1 MIRSSYRL
9 NCLNKNSTTR
19 QDTKRSQPEGL
30 DITRANQKS
39 AAIYHERVAALF
51 TFNRYAVLL
60 TLVVTP
66 VIALLAADFS
76 PKNQMLAWWAAITS
90 VSLLRAALDW
100 LFSRASPKQRKFRT
114 WAYLYIFLTLLA
126 GLCWAALALPLID
139 APQDVRMVYFFI
151 LFAISAF
158 NLFPNMPMLW
168 ASAALTVPLNLS
180 MIIGAQFGLVPQPL
194 LVTFT
199 VAVYTPLC
207 LLAAARLH
215 VAFGEMVGARL
226 EYQRLSESAMAANEA
241 KSEFLANMS
250 HEIRTPLNGILGM
263 AELLHETRLDDK
275 QRHYCETI
283 ATSGNALHDQLSQI
297 LDLAKIEAGKI
308 ELEAIRFE
316 PALLLDEVT
325 HAFRDRATQRSNT
338 LTTHVDP
345 AARLLVKGDPTRL
358 RQVLSNLVSNAVKFT
373 KHGTIG
379 LSLQR
384 IDSPA
389 GDTGDTYVWLQFV
402 VRDSGI
408 GMAPAVLEKIFQ
420 PFAQADNSTTRNY
433 GGSGLGLVISR
444 QLIEKMG
451 GSIHVKSVPGS
462 GTTMRVEVPLLFAL
476 KSVAAA
482 PEHASVP
489 TVLPNLKAA
498 RVLVAEDNSV
508 NQEVIRAMLMRLGVS
523 PTLADNGEEA
533 VQALARE
540 DFDLVLMD
548 CQMPLVDGYQATERI
563 RATDA
568 GKRTPIVALTAN
580 VFTEDRQR
588 CLDAGMDDYAAKPI
602 TIAELAQLLARWLP
616 HTTQS
621 ENQVDIPAQTP
632 TGE

>member
-1 MIRSSYRL
+1 MYETPGYETHATM
-9 NCLNKNSTTR
+9 K
-19 QDTKRSQPEGL
+19 GL
-30 DITRANQKS
+30 DITRASQIS
-39 AAIYHERVAALF
+39 VAIYHERVAALF
-51 TFNRYAVLL
+51 TFNRYSVLL
-60 TLVVTP
+60 TLLVVP

-76 PKNQMLAWWAAITS
+76 PKSQMLVWWAVITL

-100 LFSRASPKQRKFRT
+100 LFSHASPKQRKSRT

-158 NLFPNMPMLW
+158 NLFPNMPMLL

-180 MIIGAQFGLVPQPL
+180 MLIGAQIGMVPQSL

-199 VAVYTPLC
+199 VAIYTPLC
-207 LLAAARLH
+207 LLAAGRLH

-263 AELLHETRLDDK
+263 AELLQGTRLDEK
-275 QRHYCETI
+275 QRHYCKTI

-316 PALLLDEVT
+316 PVRLLEEVT
-325 HAFRDRATQRSNT
+325 HTYRDHATQRSNT

-345 AARLLVKGDPTRL
+345 AAKLLVRGDPTRL

-373 KHGTIG
+373 EHGTIG

-389 GDTGDTYVWLQFV
+389 GDTRVWLQFV

-408 GMAPAVLEKIFQ
+408 GMAPAVLEKLFQ
-420 PFAQADNSTTRNY
+420 PFVQADNSTTRNY

-444 QLIEKMG
+444 QLVEKMG
-451 GSIHVKSVPGS
+451 GSIRVKSAPGS
-462 GTTMRVEVPLLFAL
+462 GTTMLVELPFSFAL
-476 KSVAAA
+476 ASVAAA
-482 PEHASVP
+482 PEYANVP
-489 TVLPNLKAA
+489 PVLPEPQAA

-508 NQEVIRAMLMRLGVS
+508 NQEVIRAMLMRLGVR

-563 RATDA
+563 RSTDA

-580 VFTEDRQR
+580 AFTEDRQR
-588 CLDAGMDDYAAKPI
+588 CLDAGMDDYVAKPI
-602 TIAELAQLLARWLP
+602 TIAALAQLLARWLP
-616 HTTQS
+616 HTTLS
-621 ENQVDIPAQTP
+621 GNQVDALTRTP